1 MATQVIFFI
10 LVQSFFIF
18 SSILETRHVKW
29 CSGCVP
35 SKCHNTPH
43 PAMGTSCPEHLD
55 KRLIL
60 WYLWGTHEIRH
71 MASSIPPKNDRNCQ
85 LPWHCQEQRWR
96 RWGKRP
102 KSTPRPSC
110 SICWKRSNQL
120 YSSNNLLINYIKR
133 NAFLHTWNRNGNHS
147 MVIDSIVWA
156 KFCRTAVFFGR
167 NSYSPETPDARI
179 FSNLELSHWIFYNSN
194 QSQC

>member
-1 MATQVIFFI
+1 MSNDAAVVCQASVITLHI
-10 LVQSFFIF
+10 LRWAQAVQSIWTKD
-18 SSILETRHVKW
+18 SSYGTCGAHTRYVIW
-29 CSGCVP
+29 QAVS
-35 SKCHNTPH
+35 
-43 PAMGTSCPEHLD
+43 
-55 KRLIL
+55 
-60 WYLWGTHEIRH
+60 
-71 MASSIPPKNDRNCQ
+71 PPNPQKNDRKCQ

-102 KSTPRPSC
+102 KSRPRPSC

-156 KFCRTAVFFGR
+156 KFCRTAVFLVKIHIPPKHLMRGSFQ
-167 NSYSPETPDARI
+167 I
-179 FSNLELSHWIFYNSN
+179 
-194 QSQC
+194 